1 MLREIR
7 QWITA
12 QARNTA
18 AALAPRLSRQA
29 ADRLGAIIA
38 HVGPHVPVLARQVA
52 DNMRSAGI
60 YSRRGHRDYFAGLA
74 EHFAGA
80 LQVLRCA
87 AGSTE
92 LTAEAGS
99 TGLTAEAGS
108 TELTV
113 ESRDAQSPSPV
124 RLSSRPKPEF
134 MQLVRERIGVD
145 ASVDQLRDSLV
156 QGRGAIIL
164 SPHINNYFM
173 NVARLN
179 EQVPLTVYMRWVN
192 DPQRQAAKDKWYRV
206 SGCTF
211 ISQPPD
217 GGGPLGRMKRMAEVI
232 EAGRPLMVL
241 VDLTQKREDGVAVR
255 FFGREVYLPAGAAV
269 LALRTAAPVFVMTAY
284 RAEGRQVI
292 QLHGP
297 YRADRRA
304 DRQAGVQ
311 RILQTFA
318 DHLERMLIEQPGLWY
333 LWADKRWTR
342 TFRGDPRYTQ
352 PM

>member
-7 QWITA
+7 QWVTA
-12 QARNTA
+12 QARTTA

-29 ADRLGAIIA
+29 ADRLGATIA

-60 YSRRGHRDYFAGLA
+60 YSRPAHRAYFIGLA

-87 AGSTE
+87 AGSAE
-92 LTAEAGS
+92 LTA
-99 TGLTAEAGS
+99 
-108 TELTV
+108 

-124 RLSSRPKPEF
+124 RLSSRPKPAF

-145 ASVDQLRDSLV
+145 ASVDQLRESLV

-173 NVARLN
+173 SVARLN

-192 DPQRQAAKDKWYRV
+192 DPQRQAAKDKWYQV

-232 EAGRPLMVL
+232 ETGRPLMVL
-241 VDLTQKREDGVAVR
+241 IDLTQKREDGVAVR
-255 FFGREVYLPAGAAV
+255 FFGRQVYLPAGAAV

-292 QLHGP
+292 RLHGP
-297 YRADRRA
+297 YRVDRR
-304 DRQAGVQ
+304 DHRQAGVQ

-342 TFRGDPRYTQ
+342 TFRGDPRYMQ
-352 PM
+352 AM